1 MPDIIPAI
9 DLKNGQCVRL
19 RKGKIDQAT
28 IFNDDP
34 IAQAKIFERQGFSR
48 LHVVDLDGAFS
59 GKGQNRKAIDGI
71 LAEIDKDVQV
81 QVGGGIRTMEDIKYW
96 ISRKVKRV
104 ILGTAAVK
112 DPELVKQACQAFPN
126 KIVLGIDAKDG
137 KVAIKGWVED
147 ANLTVVEL
155 AKRYEDIGVAAIIFT
170 DIQRDGILTGLNFKT
185 TLEFANAVNIPII
198 ASGGL
203 SSVDDVKKLMKPE
216 YSILEGAI
224 VGRALYNGSL
234 DVQETISLM
243 RKAKSS
249 VNA

>member
-1 MPDIIPAI
+1 MPTLIPAI

-34 IAQAKIFERQGFSR
+34 TAQAKIFERQGFSR

-59 GKGQNRKAIDGI
+59 GKGKNSKAIELI
-71 LAEIDKDVQV
+71 LANIDRGVHV
-81 QVGGGIRTMEDIKYW
+81 QVGGGIRTLKDVESWIK
-96 ISRKVKRV
+96 KGVKRV

-112 DPELVKQACQAFPN
+112 NPKLVKEACKEFPK
-126 KIVLGIDAKDG
+126 KIILGIDAKDG

-147 ANLTVVEL
+147 ADLSVIEL
-155 AKRYEDIGVAAIIFT
+155 AKRYEDIGVSAIIYT
-170 DIQRDGILTGLNFKT
+170 DIQRDGILTGLNFRS
-185 TLEFANAVNIPII
+185 TLEFAQAVNIPII

-203 SSVDDVKKLMKPE
+203 SSIDDVKKLMKPE
-216 YSILEGAI
+216 YAMLEGAI

-234 DVQETISLM
+234 DVQQAISLM
-243 RKAKSS
+243 RK
-249 VNA
+249 V

>member
-1 MPDIIPAI
+1 MPTIIPAI

-34 IAQAKIFERQGFSR
+34 VAQAKIFERQGFSR
-48 LHVVDLDGAFS
+48 LHVVDLDGAFT
-59 GKGQNRKAIDGI
+59 GKSQNRTAIENI
-71 LAEIDKDVQV
+71 LMKIDRDVEV
-81 QVGGGIRTMEDIKYW
+81 QVGGGIRTMKDIEFW
-96 ISRKVKRV
+96 IKSGVKRV

-112 DPELVKQACQAFPN
+112 NPKLVKEACKAFPK
-126 KIVLGIDAKDG
+126 KIILGIDAKEG

-147 ANLTVVEL
+147 ANLTVIEL
-155 AKRYEDIGVAAIIFT
+155 AKRYEDIGVSAIIFT
-170 DIQRDGILTGLNFKT
+170 DIQRDGILTGLNFRS
-185 TLEFANAVNIPII
+185 TLEFAKAVNIPIV

-203 SSVDDVKKLMKPE
+203 SSIDDVKKLMKPE

-234 DVQETISLM
+234 DVQKTISLM
-243 RKAKSS
+243 RKA
-249 VNA
+249 